1 MIRASIACLLASAG
15 VAAAQSVVLT
25 IDPAQSNIDID
36 ATLSTPVGDD
46 TDQAFTPVS
55 GTIEVEL
62 DDYGVPT
69 AITMHDFIIVLDNNI
84 TMNFDYGFAGNATS
98 TLIDAMAMYAT
109 PGTPTGPVP
118 VAGTSFSFPNVPSD
132 LAGTYTYSYSFFLIG
147 SDSGSGDL
155 SEFGTSNTPISG
167 DITSDGST
175 VTLMGTLDINT
186 TQTVID
192 GVADLTLVGTATLVA
207 TGDVPPPAGC
217 NAADI
222 AEPFG
227 ILDLADIQAFVNA
240 FTAQDPAA
248 DIAPPAGV
256 FDLADLQAF
265 ITAFAAG
272 CP

>member
-1 MIRASIACLLASAG
+1 MIRTSIACLLAIAGLASAET
-15 VAAAQSVVLT
+15 VVLT
-25 IDPAQSNIDID
+25 IDNTQSNIDID

-46 TDQAFTPVS
+46 TDTAFTPVS
-55 GTIEVEL
+55 GTIEIEL
-62 DDYGVPT
+62 DDYGTPT
-69 AITMHDFIIVLDNNI
+69 AITLHDFLIVLDNDI
-84 TMNFDYGFAGNATS
+84 TMNFDYGFAGSATS
-98 TLIDAMAMYAT
+98 TLNNAMAMYAT

-118 VAGTSFSFPNVPSD
+118 VAGASFSFPNVPSD
-132 LAGTYTYSYSFFLIG
+132 LAGTYTYDYSFFLVG

-155 SEFGTSNTPISG
+155 SEFGTSNTPIAG
-167 DITSDGST
+167 DVISDGST
-175 VTLMGTLDINT
+175 VTLSGTLDINT

-192 GVADLTLVGTATLVA
+192 GVADLTLVGTATLIA

-227 ILDLADIQAFVNA
+227 VLDLADIQAFVNA
-240 FTAQDPAA
+240 FLAQDPAA
-248 DIAPPAGV
+248 DIAPPTGV

-265 ITAFAAG
+265 VTAFSAG